1 MSQPKSP
8 TALIIL
14 DGWGVSDRVQDNAI
28 HAAKT
33 PVWDRLWANNP
44 RSMVA
49 TSGLA
54 VGLPDG
60 QMGNSEVGHMN
71 IGAGRTV
78 YQNFTR
84 ITKAVDEGTLFEN
97 AALVKAMDAAI
108 ADGHAVHLLG
118 LLSPGGVHSHELHIQ
133 ALCQMAVQRGATEL
147 YVHAFLDGRDMP
159 PRSALPSIEGL
170 EAKLAE
176 LGVGAIASLSGRY
189 YAMDRD
195 NRWER
200 VQLAYDAMTLGP
212 GVHTQTSAAQ
222 ALADAYARDENDEF
236 VAATVIV
243 DQAGQPKGVIKDGDA
258 VICANFRPDRSREI
272 TRAFVDKPFTGFERT
287 AVPAL
292 ADYVMLTE
300 YASTI
305 DASCAFP
312 PSSISNGLGEYMATL
327 GKTQLRI
334 AETEKYAHVTFF
346 FNGGREQPY
355 VGEERV
361 LVPSPEVATYD
372 LQPEM
377 SAPEVADRLIEA
389 LESQRFDLLVCNFAN
404 PDMVGHTGNFDAAVQ
419 AVEAVDSC
427 LGRVL
432 DALERVG
439 GQALIS
445 ADHGNVEQMRDPQT
459 GQAHTAHTLLPV
471 GLIYAGPQP
480 ITLADGCLADLA
492 PTLLALM
499 QLPAPVEMSGRSL
512 LLE

>member
-1 MSQPKSP
+1 MSQLKSP

-14 DGWGVSDRVQDNAI
+14 DGWGVSDSTQDNAI
-28 HAAKT
+28 YTAKT

-44 RSMVA
+44 RSLVA

-54 VGLPDG
+54 VGLPEG

-84 ITKAVDEGTLFEN
+84 ITKAVEEGSLFAN
-97 AALVKAMDAAI
+97 PVLIKAMDAAI
-108 ADGHAVHLLG
+108 AKGRAVHLLG

-133 ALCQMAVQRGATEL
+133 ALCTMAVQRGARKL
-147 YVHAFLDGRDMP
+147 CVHAFLDGRDMP
-159 PRSALPSIEGL
+159 PRSALASIEAL
-170 EAKLAE
+170 EATLAE
-176 LGVGAIASLSGRY
+176 LGVGAIASITGRY
-189 YAMDRD
+189 FAMDRD
-195 NRWER
+195 SRWER
-200 VQLAYDAMTLGP
+200 VRLAYDAMTLGQ
-212 GVHTQTSAAQ
+212 GVYRQTSAVQ

-236 VAATVIV
+236 VQATVIV
-243 DQAGQPKGVIKDGDA
+243 DADDQPRGIIGDGDA

-272 TRAFVDKPFTGFERT
+272 TRAFVDSDFSGFERSV
-287 AVPAL
+287 VPQL

-300 YASTI
+300 YASSI
-305 DASCAFP
+305 DAACAFP
-312 PSSISNGLGEYMATL
+312 PRSISNGLGEYIASL
-327 GKTQLRI
+327 DKTQLRI

-355 VGEERV
+355 PGEERI
-361 LVPSPEVATYD
+361 LVPSPDVATYD

-377 SAPEVADRLIEA
+377 SAPEVTDRLIEA
-389 LESQRFDLLVCNFAN
+389 FQSQRFDLVVCNFAN
-404 PDMVGHTGNFDAAVQ
+404 PDMVGHTGDFAAAVK
-419 AVEAVDSC
+419 AVEAVDQC

-432 DALERVG
+432 DALQAVG

-445 ADHGNVEQMRDPQT
+445 ADHGNVELMSDPQT

-471 GLIYAGPQP
+471 GLIYSGPQA
-480 ITLADGCLADLA
+480 ISLEDGCLADLA

-499 QLPAPVEMSGRSL
+499 QLPIPSEMTGHSL
-512 LLE
+512 LLA

>member
-71 IGAGRTV
+71 IGAGRKV

-84 ITKAVDEGTLFEN
+84 ITKAVEEGALFDN
-97 AALVKAMDAAI
+97 PVLVRAMDAAI
-108 ADGHAVHLLG
+108 AGGHAVHLLG

-133 ALCQMAVQRGATEL
+133 ALCQMAVQRGATQV
-147 YVHAFLDGRDMP
+147 YVHAFLDGRDTP
-159 PRSALPSIEGL
+159 PRSALASIEAL
-170 EAKLAE
+170 EAKLAD

-189 YAMDRD
+189 FAMDRD

-200 VQLAYDAMTLGP
+200 VQLAYDAMTLGQ
-212 GVHTQTSAAQ
+212 GVYSQTSAVQ

-236 VAATVIV
+236 VAATVIL

-272 TRAFVDKPFTGFERT
+272 SRAFVDKAFTGFARV

-292 ADYVMLTE
+292 VDYVMLTE
-300 YASTI
+300 YASNI

-312 PSSISNGLGEYMATL
+312 PSTISNGLGEYMASL

-346 FNGGREQPY
+346 FNGGREQSY
-355 VGEERV
+355 VGEERI

-404 PDMVGHTGNFDAAVQ
+404 PDMVGHTGNFAAAVA
-419 AVEAVDSC
+419 AVEAVDGC

-432 DALERVG
+432 EALERVG

-445 ADHGNVEQMRDPQT
+445 ADHGNVEQMRDPHT

-471 GLIYAGPQP
+471 GLIYAGPQA

-499 QLPAPVEMSGRSL
+499 QLPAPVEMSGHSL